1 MALSVL
7 EIWPARAP
15 TVSQVATLDDLKERA
30 LALDAPGLEEMLRA
44 LNDDERAQARSWVLA
59 DNEFFASVRDH
70 EPQVSRS
77 DDPRWAELGSGAWI
91 RIMCLV
97 ALCSPAEAA
106 RAIRWGEVW
115 SYMTPVAREHTR
127 RLLADRPAEWARTF
141 LATTAGLR
149 LSTND
154 SRGCMQL
161 AWLVSRGLADHDLP
175 CPDGLTFLAY
185 DGRFSRNF
193 RDELAQFRAN
203 RLNPDQVY
211 LKIAAGFAADYDA
224 LHEAVDE
231 LIGEGSLD
239 RCRLLESCLQTLTI
253 QTRVGAQRV
262 VAKIMAALNLRP
274 TDVPGGL
281 SFLASVVA
289 TCDGSVGAALLPVA
303 LQTIIDTAGR
313 AAGGTIGLEELTR
326 VIAGRRE
333 VKQKQVLLAWL
344 RRPATV
350 VAVGM
355 AEVLVALE
363 VLADGQEE
371 ASLLRSIEAA
381 RANLGASAPTT
392 EPPGDVLGLW
402 QLAID
407 PGPPPEAPVW
417 LDEYRPST
425 LTSFLNRHQEDYKPA
440 TEYHVEK
447 FIHELTTDNRVDD
460 FVALCKRLRLEGNLA
475 LTRCIRL
482 LEPAFL
488 AGGLRI
494 VWPAA
499 LDIAD
504 DIASAGRI
512 LAGLP
517 ELLRLLTRYAPE
529 VPDGWSL
536 PPHLAQLAAASG
548 NTKSQLEARAL
559 GAALARVEAA
569 DYTQTE
575 VEQPA
580 TVVRGLWDMRP
591 QGPVLGLLLNPHFS
605 HYRGSDSDL
614 MYSLAI
620 GNGLATRFRV
630 PYPGIVTD
638 AHLVELLATAV
649 QTGDLDAVRNRI
661 ARVPR
666 LPESDHGPTGRA
678 LQLWQHGHLTART
691 YDDVLAAD
699 RVQGPSAL
707 DRVVFGWTCEQLVR
721 LPTHPGLLSRPG
733 ATDGSVVVPMLVN
746 QLRSFAGIATVGP
759 LDLLLTLTRLNVE
772 PGDADQALNALREV
786 PSVWTDPAVTRT
798 TSGVKS
804 FDVVPV
810 IRAWIADGGMTE
822 TTVPVDLGLFTGLS
836 ELGLRGPASH
846 QDVLRRVWPR
856 DPRLPE
862 TPFVRYTYE
871 DRFELQGGRLP
882 AQAWARL
889 LSGVIWQRED
899 TALTHIVELARFD
912 GVLDEAV
919 TVPVALSALSDG
931 DLPLGPFS
939 DGLHWLFERGGL
951 RQLWPLGMAVAAAAG
966 DRTRKPAGL
975 AFLLSCLA
983 TYAPEVPAAA
993 RTVPPEVAALAAAA
1007 SATKSRAAAR
1017 DLVAALGA
1025 DTQSKTTADTL
1036 SNTARSS
1043 GTRNPKPGES
1053 W

>member
-1 MALSVL
+1 
-7 EIWPARAP
+7 
-15 TVSQVATLDDLKERA
+15 
-30 LALDAPGLEEMLRA
+30 
-44 LNDDERAQARSWVLA
+44 
-59 DNEFFASVRDH
+59 
-70 EPQVSRS
+70 
-77 DDPRWAELGSGAWI
+77 
-91 RIMCLV
+91 MCLV

-115 SYMTPVAREHTR
+115 GNREPIARKHAR
-127 RLLADRPAEWARTF
+127 RLLADRPDEWARTF
-141 LATTAGLR
+141 LTTTAGLP
-149 LSTND
+149 LSKSD
-154 SRGCMQL
+154 GKMGGVQL
-161 AWLVSRGLADHDLP
+161 AWLVLRGLADHDLP
-175 CPDGLTFLAY
+175 CPDGRIFLEY
-185 DGRFSRNF
+185 SGGRFSRQF
-193 RDELAQFRAN
+193 DDEMANFRAN

-211 LKIAAGFAADYDA
+211 LKFAAGFAADYDA
-224 LHEAVDE
+224 LPEAIDE

-239 RCRLLESCLQTLTI
+239 RCRLLETCLQTLTT
-253 QTRVGAQRV
+253 QTRVGSQRV
-262 VAKIMAALNLRP
+262 VGKVMAALDMRP
-274 TDVPGGL
+274 TDIPGGL
-281 SFLASVVA
+281 SFLSGVIA
-289 TCDGSVGAALLPVA
+289 TCDGSIGAVLLPLA
-303 LQTIIDTAGR
+303 LQTVIETAGR
-313 AAGGTIGLEELTR
+313 AADETTGLEELTR
-326 VIAGRRE
+326 VIAGRKE

-344 RRPATV
+344 REPATV
-350 VAVGM
+350 AAVGA

-363 VLADGQEE
+363 VLAAGQEE

-381 RANLGASAPTT
+381 RAELGAPAPAT

-402 QLAID
+402 QLDIV
-407 PGPPPEAPVW
+407 PGPSRE
-417 LDEYRPST
+417 RPWWMRDGDDRGST
-425 LTSFLNRHQEDYKPA
+425 LTSFLNRHHEDYKPA
-440 TEYHVEK
+440 TEYYIDVFVHGATE
-447 FIHELTTDNRVDD
+447 NRADD
-460 FVALCKRLRLEGNLA
+460 LVALCKRLRVGGNLA

-569 DYTQTE
+569 DYTETE

-630 PYPGIVTD
+630 PYQGIVMD
-638 AHLVELLATAV
+638 AHLVELLTTAV

-666 LPESDHGPTGRA
+666 LPGSDHGPTGRA

-759 LDLLLTLTRLNVE
+759 LDLLLTLTRLYVE

-836 ELGLRGPASH
+836 ELDLRGPASH

-856 DPRLPE
+856 DRRQPE
-862 TPFVRYTYE
+862 TPFVSYTYE

-912 GVLDEAV
+912 GVLDETV
-919 TVPVALSALSDG
+919 TVPVALSALSKG
-931 DLPLGPFS
+931 NLPLGPFS

-951 RQLWPLGMAVAAAAG
+951 RQLWPLGMAVAAAASAQ
-966 DRTRKPAGL
+966 TRKPTGL

-1017 DLVAALGA
+1017 DLVAALGT
-1025 DTQSKTTADTL
+1025 DTQSK
-1036 SNTARSS
+1036 TARSS
-1043 GTRNPKPGES
+1043 GTRNTNAGRS
-1053 W
+1053 G